1 MSISVW
7 LCMDS
12 PAHLSIRAYST
23 MTEGATKLLCT
34 ILYIYE
40 RGTEPV
46 AMVKSRYA
54 SGDSNDDAVIV
65 LYTKGTNAMYS

>member
-1 MSISVW
+1 
-7 LCMDS
+7 
-12 PAHLSIRAYST
+12 

-54 SGDSNDDAVIV
+54 SGDSNDDAVIA